1 MAGQRQPIEL
11 IVANGKKH
19 ISKAD
24 IEARRASEVQP
35 CVDHIEAPAYL
46 TAAQKKRF
54 NVLAEQLQKL
64 KIMGETDVETL
75 ARYVTAQE
83 LYEQAVKDLRAVRKQ
98 MPKGSDVLAEELAT
112 WSVLMTNIDKRVDRY
127 FKQAHTAAAA
137 LGLSISSRCK
147 LVVPTKAEDDKPK
160 NKFARFG
167 RAAGGDEI

>member
-83 LYEQAVKDLRAVRKQ
+83 LYERAVKDLRAAQKLR
-98 MPKGSDVLAEELAT
+98 PKESELVDVVAWAAILDKF
-112 WSVLMTNIDKRVDRY
+112 DKRVDQY